1 MYGHHLCNRLQ
12 IYSRSESGLWNC
24 KREDAFYR
32 DLRHAFC
39 EVIHSCIYICHEFV
53 VQLRSDRNE
62 RLLLTSCTMNT
73 VLLAA
78 VYDLLRFKLTS
89 DQKPR
94 ITIFKPFLTRNWKW
108 TSLFALSLSSW
119 FSCMKW
125 VSSEKKTEA
134 PLFLP
139 RQPNGLSDVFNAIFI
154 RITLFCLL
162 LFRKKKSLV
171 WKFHGFRNFPE
182 GIVGHFMFQGMR
194 SQNITYTFRRYHSPP
209 SFSTVNCPN
218 LAFYNLCC
226 RLCVLK
232 KVNSQFSFYFGMSI
246 LKW

>member
-1 MYGHHLCNRLQ
+1 MGIRLNRISKYIHIETKTDWLSEIVCDYNGKKQFLMYGHHLCNRLQ

-53 VQLRSDRNE
+53 VQLRSDRSE

-78 VYDLLRFKLTS
+78 VYDFQRFKLTS

-94 ITIFKPFLTRNWKW
+94 IVFKPFLTRNWKW

-134 PLFLP
+134 PLFFP
-139 RQPNGLSDVFNAIFI
+139 RQPKGLSDVFNAILI

-162 LFRKKKSLV
+162 KNEY
-171 WKFHGFRNFPE
+171 FHS
-182 GIVGHFMFQGMR
+182 IHQHLR
-194 SQNITYTFRRYHSPP
+194 SQ
-209 SFSTVNCPN
+209 
-218 LAFYNLCC
+218 
-226 RLCVLK
+226 
-232 KVNSQFSFYFGMSI
+232 
-246 LKW
+246 